1 MRGAYLE
8 KAYAS
13 RNSPCRVAAT
23 TSGTLEYANPQCWL
37 DFQSSYGYLKGLGPS
52 LVAET

>member
-1 MRGAYLE
+1 MRGAYPE

-13 RNSPCRVAAT
+13 RNSSCRVAAT
-23 TSGTLEYANPQCWL
+23 ASGTLEYTNPECWL